1 MKLLTHRGHAH
12 ATAEQPRVAGVLRRS
27 AAALEAEL
35 DQTVGPSLVA
45 QQLLTLIPEAVAAR
59 GELFWEGFGPR
70 LWRLKGDTR
79 VLWLESVSQLL
90 LQ

>member
-45 QQLLTLIPEAVAAR
+45 QQLLTLI
-59 GELFWEGFGPR
+59 
-70 LWRLKGDTR
+70 D
-79 VLWLESVSQLL
+79 S
-90 LQ
+90 